1 MPPQLRMQTLR
12 IVDSVTELGPAD
24 AGCLAVTGSH
34 GGVSSARFACAS
46 RPLLAVFN
54 DAGIG
59 RDAAGVAGLALL
71 QEDGLAACAVSHLSA
86 RIGDARSTLADGIIS
101 HANARAAALGVAPG
115 QSCRAALAAV
125 QEQQRRPS

>member
-1 MPPQLRMQTLR
+1 MLPLR

-34 GGVSSARFACAS
+34 GGLSSARFACAT

-59 RDAAGVAGLALL
+59 RDGAGVAGLALL
-71 QEDGLAACAVSHLSA
+71 QREGLAACAVSHVSA
-86 RIGDARSTLADGIIS
+86 RIGEARSTLEDGVVS
-101 HANARAAALGVAPG
+101 HANALAAALGVAVG
-115 QSCRAALAAV
+115 QGCRDALALV
-125 QEQQRRPS
+125 QQRYPGS